1 MSVTQNLHVDM
12 ENFLNFQ
19 GLALLSIETKI
30 SNRVS
35 LVSIG
40 TKHSKHIVVAIQAR
54 MSSHRLPGK
63 VLEDV
68 NGVSVLGHCIARC
81 KSAAVGEVVVATS
94 ENTEDD
100 PVAMFGARVGAKV
113 FRGPLHN
120 VVERFRLLA
129 DAFEAKAVVRISG
142 DSPFIDPALIKRA
155 VEIGCDTDSDLVT
168 NVLTRT
174 FPKGQSVEI
183 LSREV
188 LDRLASMTLSDF
200 DKEHVTT
207 RIYKEPS
214 AYQILSF
221 ESSEEYGEV
230 QLSVDTP
237 ADLEL
242 AIRLDRKMNGDV
254 VGWRELVTAKEALD
268 GE

>member
-1 MSVTQNLHVDM
+1 
-12 ENFLNFQ
+12 
-19 GLALLSIETKI
+19 
-30 SNRVS
+30 
-35 LVSIG
+35 
-40 TKHSKHIVVAIQAR
+40 
-54 MSSHRLPGK
+54 
-63 VLEDV
+63 
-68 NGVSVLGHCIARC
+68 
-81 KSAAVGEVVVATS
+81 
-94 ENTEDD
+94 
-100 PVAMFGARVGAKV
+100 MFGARVGAKV
-113 FRGPLHN
+113 FRGTLHN